1 MAIEVKEKPARAIV
15 AAVQLREV
23 CDVELQASVT
33 DLGELANT
41 LGFEVVGTFL
51 SSDERYHRV
60 VDQLYS
66 QYFQRH
72 ADLTG
77 MAWYASKL
85 KAGEQ
90 TVRSLAQ
97 SFVAADEYF
106 AQL

>member
-51 SSDERYHRV
+51 QKQDHFDTIAYLGIGKIAVKFR
-60 VDQLYS
+60 L
-66 QYFQRH
+66 
-72 ADLTG
+72 
-77 MAWYASKL
+77 ASF
-85 KAGEQ
+85 KAIEW
-90 TVRSLAQ
+90 
-97 SFVAADEYF
+97 E
-106 AQL
+106 